1 MDIEALISLALYF
14 VLMMAIGLYAYR
26 ESTSDVS
33 GYMLGGRQLHPAV
46 AALSAGASD
55 MSGWMLMGLP
65 GAIFATGFSESW
77 IAIGLIIGAYF
88 NYRLVAPRLRVY
100 TEIAD
105 DAITIPDYFEKR
117 FNDKSRT
124 LRVVSAVV
132 IIVFF
137 TLYTSAGVVAGGKLF
152 EASFGLD
159 YRLGLF
165 LTAGVVV
172 AYTLFGGFLAVSL
185 TDFVQGCI
193 MFVALVLV
201 PIVTIMQLGGFGP
214 TTDALSTLSVDVGGW
229 EKPYLSMIPQES
241 LGLAI
246 IGIISTMSWGLGY
259 FGQPHIIVRFMA
271 VKSLKDVVTMRRIGM
286 SWMIITVIG
295 AVLTGAAGLA
305 YVKSQN
311 IAVAEDVH
319 VARVIE
325 APEEATSF
333 SELED
338 IDTTGAFSEGEQVM
352 LSDQETIFILLSQ
365 VIFHPYIAGFLL
377 AAILAAIMSTI
388 SSQLLVSSSSL
399 TEDFYKIFLRRG
411 ASQKELVLV
420 GRISVFVVSM
430 VAILLAFDPNS
441 NILNLVSNAWAGF
454 GAAFGP
460 LILMSLFWR
469 GMTRAGAVAG
479 MVIGAATVLVWIYVL
494 QLSGVMYEMVP
505 GFIAAAIAIYVVS
518 GMTRKP
524 DEQVTG
530 HFDAMTDILKQGTLP
545 SES

>member
-26 ESTSDVS
+26 KSTDDVS
-33 GYMLGGRQLHPAV
+33 GYMLGGRQLNPAV
-46 AALSAGASD
+46 ASLSAGASD

-65 GAIFATGFSESW
+65 GAIFATGMSEAW
-77 IAIGLIIGAYF
+77 IAIGLMIGAYF

-105 DAITIPDYFEKR
+105 DAITIPDFFEKR
-117 FNDKSRT
+117 FADHSRT
-124 LRVVSAVV
+124 LRVISAVV
-132 IIVFF
+132 IIIFF
-137 TLYTSAGVVAGGKLF
+137 TLYTSAGVVSGGKLF

-201 PIVTIMQLGGFGP
+201 PVVTIMQLGGFGP
-214 TTDALSTLSVDVGGW
+214 TVDALSTLSVDVGGW
-229 EKPYLSMIPQES
+229 EKSYLSMIPQES
-241 LGLAI
+241 LGLAA

-271 VKSLKDVVTMRRIGM
+271 VRSLKDVAVMRRIGM
-286 SWMIITVIG
+286 SWMLITVLG

-311 IAVAEDVH
+311 IDVADGVPI
-319 VARVIE
+319 ARVIE
-325 APEEATSF
+325 APSDATTF
-333 SELED
+333 SELD
-338 IDTTGAFSEGEQVM
+338 TIDTTGAFSDGDVV
-352 LSDQETIFILLSQ
+352 LGDQETIFILLSQ

-420 GRISVFVVSM
+420 GRLSVLAVSL
-430 VAILLAFDPNS
+430 VAIALAFDPDS

-460 LILMSLFWR
+460 VVLISLFWR
-469 GMTRAGAVAG
+469 GMTKLGAIAG
-479 MVIGAATVLVWIYVL
+479 MVTGAVTVLAWIYL
-494 QLSGVMYEMVP
+494 FNLSGVMYEIVP
-505 GFIAAAIAIYVVS
+505 GFIAATIAILVVS
-518 GMTRKP
+518 MVSKDPESHVTDYFDEMT
-524 DEQVTG
+524 G
-530 HFDAMTDILKQGTLP
+530 ILKKGELP
-545 SES
+545 GKE